1 MENILR
7 ALKENLHKAKNRM
20 KQLAYKKRL
29 DREFSVGDLVYIK
42 LKPYKQLSVT
52 RRSNQKLSIK
62 YFGPYMV
69 KERVGSVAYRL
80 QFPVG
85 TKIHDVFHVSQL
97 KKKIGDQETIVD
109 WLEFLNENEK
119 A

>member
-1 MENILR
+1 
-7 ALKENLHKAKNRM
+7 
-20 KQLAYKKRL
+20 
-29 DREFSVGDLVYIK
+29 
-42 LKPYKQLSVT
+42 
-52 RRSNQKLSIK
+52 
-62 YFGPYMV
+62 MV